1 MTKVVLD
8 HERCTGHGRCYAL
21 SPSLFADDDA
31 GFALLRGDGD
41 VPADKAG
48 DARRAV
54 TACPEQAIT
63 LEDGTA

>member
-1 MTKVVLD
+1 MKVVLD
-8 HERCTGHGRCYAL
+8 RERCTGHGRCYAL
-21 SPSLFADDDA
+21 SPSLFADDEA

-41 VPADKAG
+41 VPADNAD

-63 LEDGTA
+63 LEGSIA